1 MAQWLLEAKG
11 VWSSHCMAGWQYQSK
26 PAEGQTEPPGTE
38 LTSLRTPSPSS
49 PTRSHVFIGSGSSAF
64 GTSPRAPLGVSLQE
78 SGRAA
83 FLLVVLLSLLYI
95 PLSGRVEQALRVCG
109 ERA

>member
-11 VWSSHCMAGWQYQSK
+11 VWSSHCRAGWQYQSK
-26 PAEGQTEPPGTE
+26 PPEGQTEPPGTE
-38 LTSLRTPSPSS
+38 LTSLRTPSPS
-49 PTRSHVFIGSGSSAF
+49 PTLSHVFIGSGSSAF

-78 SGRAA
+78 SGGAF
-83 FLLVVLLSLLYI
+83 FLLVVSLSLLHI

-109 ERA
+109 EGA